1 MNAPLGPLRQL
12 DRPRPFLWPRWRG
25 FTLLELLVAISILSI
40 VSMIAWRGLGS
51 LVTTRERLDPE
62 RDEVRALL
70 STFGQLERDLAQIA
84 TPSVFGLSSA
94 PVVVR
99 LSNDGQVLQI
109 VRIAPRDE
117 VSATAIQTIYWR
129 VADGVLLRQS
139 TPPAR
144 DFAPVDA
151 ERLTNAR
158 LLTEVKAVKV
168 RLWAD
173 GGWAEPAADGSV
185 PIAPPVAGAPPPS
198 SPIEAVRVPPG
209 IEFTVVRNN
218 GTQFRRVLLVG

>member
-1 MNAPLGPLRQL
+1 MIKQ
-12 DRPRPFLWPRWRG
+12 PRHRHDG
-25 FTLLELLVAISILSI
+25 FTLLELLVAISVLAI

-70 STFGQLERDLAQIA
+70 STFGQLERDLAQVV
-84 TPSVFGLSSA
+84 TPSLFGLDSP
-94 PVVVR
+94 PVAVR
-99 LSNDGQVLQI
+99 LANDGQVLQI

-117 VSATAIQTIYWR
+117 AGVTAVQTVYWR
-129 VADGVLLRQS
+129 VADGVLLRQV

-158 LLTEVKAVKV
+158 LLSDVKIMRV
-168 RLWAD
+168 RLWTD
-173 GGWAEPAADGSV
+173 GGWAEPAANSAA
-185 PIAPPVAGAPPPS
+185 PAAPPAAGTPPAAGA
-198 SPIEAVRVPPG
+198 IEGPRVPPG
-209 IEFTVVRNN
+209 VEVTVVRNN
-218 GTQFRRVLLVG
+218 GTQLRRVLLVG

>member
-1 MNAPLGPLRQL
+1 MKNRTLRH
-12 DRPRPFLWPRWRG
+12 RWHG
-25 FTLLELLVAISILSI
+25 FTLLELLVAISVLAI

-70 STFGQLERDLAQIA
+70 STFGQLERDLAQVA
-84 TPSVFGLSSA
+84 TPSMFGLDST
-94 PVVVR
+94 PVLVR
-99 LSNDGQVLQI
+99 LANEGQVLQI

-117 VSATAIQTIYWR
+117 VSATAVQTVYWR
-129 VADGVLLRQS
+129 VADGVLLRQT

-151 ERLTNAR
+151 EQLTNAR
-158 LLTEVKAVKV
+158 LLAEVQSMRV
-168 RLWAD
+168 RVWTD
-173 GGWAEPAADGSV
+173 RGWAEPAADGSV
-185 PIAPPVAGAPPPS
+185 PVAPPVAGTPPPS
-198 SPIEAVRVPPG
+198 TPMEALRVPPG

-218 GTQFRRVLLVG
+218 GTQIRRVLLVG

>member
-1 MNAPLGPLRQL
+1 MIKRLHR
-12 DRPRPFLWPRWRG
+12 RWHG
-25 FTLLELLVAISILSI
+25 FTLLELLVAISVLAI

-84 TPSVFGLSSA
+84 TPSLFGLDST
-94 PVVVR
+94 PVLVR
-99 LSNDGQVLQI
+99 LANDGQVLQI

-117 VSATAIQTIYWR
+117 VSATAVQTVYWR
-129 VADGVLLRQS
+129 VADGVLLRQT

-151 ERLTNAR
+151 EQLTNAR
-158 LLTEVKAVKV
+158 LLSEVQSMRV
-168 RLWAD
+168 RVWTD

-185 PIAPPVAGAPPPS
+185 PVAPPVAGTPPPS
-198 SPIEAVRVPPG
+198 TPMEALRVPPG

-218 GTQFRRVLLVG
+218 GTQIRRVLLVG

>member
-1 MNAPLGPLRQL
+1 MKYVLRH
-12 DRPRPFLWPRWRG
+12 RWRG
-25 FTLLELLVAISILSI
+25 FTLLELLVAISVLAI
-40 VSMIAWRGLGS
+40 VSIIAWRGLGS

-70 STFGQLERDLAQIA
+70 SAFGQLERDLAQVA
-84 TPSVFGLSSA
+84 TPAVFGLSST
-94 PVVVR
+94 PVMVR
-99 LSNDGQVLQI
+99 LASDGQVLQI

-117 VSATAIQTIYWR
+117 NGPTAVQTVYWR

-151 ERLTNAR
+151 EKLTNAR
-158 LLTEVKAVKV
+158 LLTQVTSMRV
-168 RLWAD
+168 RVWTD
-173 GGWAEPAADGSV
+173 SGWSEPAADGSV
-185 PIAPPVAGAPPPS
+185 PITPPVAGAPPPS
-198 SPIEAVRVPPG
+198 SPLEAVRVPPG

-218 GTQFRRVLLVG
+218 GTSVRRVLLVG